1 MSGVEVLTEQV
12 RTLYR
17 QTATVLL
24 ANIANALIVTALLW
38 ETTPHQLLVLWLAL
52 MGLMTA
58 GRVALARRYQR
69 SEVTSA
75 TARHWAHRFVVGS
88 ALSGT
93 LWGGAAF
100 FFLDGAG
107 VISQLLLAFFVGGM
121 CSAAAGTLAA
131 YLPAFVAYGTPAL
144 LALAAR
150 VALFGDVL
158 HQVLAV
164 VIVLYGAGLYA
175 VARVNHSALTQ
186 AFALRY
192 ENADLLATLSLTQ
205 RCLEEANHTL
215 EQRVLERTE
224 ALRKQ
229 SEALRDAQRL
239 EAIGRLAGGVAHDF
253 NNLLTIIL
261 ANVSELADTELTSR
275 TRAALREMREAG
287 TKGADLVRQL
297 LAFSRRQRVV
307 PETVN
312 LNSTLDGMD
321 RLLSRL
327 LGERLVLK
335 LSLQPSP
342 MFVHMDPTQL
352 EQVIINLITNAR
364 DAMNGSGTVTVE
376 TETVVLNTGKSGLP
390 PGTYACFGVLDT
402 GVGMDSET
410 QRHIFEPFYTT
421 KELGKGTGL
430 GLSTAYGIV
439 EQSGG
444 HIEVTSQPGEGSA
457 FRVYLPL
464 AEPPAE
470 TGTAPKTRT
479 VSGMRPITKAP
490 QPVTVLLVE
499 DEPTVRSVTR
509 RILER
514 AGHRVLTSSSAE
526 QALELA
532 AQHPDG
538 IDLLITDVVMAGM
551 GGPTLALRLRS
562 ERPNLRTLFI
572 SGYSKEHLTMA
583 DDHPTVSFLPKPF
596 THDALL
602 ARVTEMSQEHAPGNA
617 AQALGLKRQGTET

>member
-24 ANIANALIVTALLW
+24 ANVANALIVAALLW
-38 ETTPHQLLVLWLAL
+38 KTTPRQLLLAWLAL
-52 MGLMTA
+52 MGVMTA
-58 GRVALARRYQR
+58 ARVVLARRYQR
-69 SEVTSA
+69 SEVTA
-75 TARHWAHRFVVGS
+75 GNARLWARRFVLGS

-93 LWGGAAF
+93 LWGGAGF

-107 VISQLLLAFFVGGM
+107 VVSQLLLAFFVGGM

-131 YLPAFVAYGTPAL
+131 YLPAFVAYSAPAL

-150 VALFGDVL
+150 VALFDDVL

-261 ANVSELADTELTSR
+261 ANVSELADTELTPR
-275 TRAALREMREAG
+275 TRAALREMRDAG

-307 PETVN
+307 PETVD

-342 MFVHMDPTQL
+342 VYVHMDPTQL

-364 DAMNGSGTVTVE
+364 DAMNGSGTITVE
-376 TETVVLNTGKSGLP
+376 TDTLVLSTGKSGLP
-390 PGTYACFGVLDT
+390 PGTYACLGVLDT

-439 EQSGG
+439 EQGSG

-464 AEPPAE
+464 AEPPADAANP
-470 TGTAPKTRT
+470 APKTRT

-509 RILER
+509 RIHER
-514 AGHRVLTSSSAE
+514 AGHRVLTSPSA
-526 QALELA
+526 
-532 AQHPDG
+532 
-538 IDLLITDVVMAGM
+538 
-551 GGPTLALRLRS
+551 
-562 ERPNLRTLFI
+562 
-572 SGYSKEHLTMA
+572 
-583 DDHPTVSFLPKPF
+583 
-596 THDALL
+596 
-602 ARVTEMSQEHAPGNA
+602 
-617 AQALGLKRQGTET
+617 